1 MIALIPAVVV
11 SVVFYGLAELLVL
24 AVSVISCVA
33 LEYLI
38 TKYLLKAPSTVGDWS
53 AAVTGILLAL
63 NASRHDTLVGCVH
76 RRCRRHRNR
85 KDDLLA
91 VSDRMSSTRLL
102 SAVCSC

>member
-53 AAVTGILLAL
+53 AAVTGILPRHLGGLCSSAL
-63 NASRHDTLVGCVH
+63 
-76 RRCRRHRNR
+76 
-85 KDDLLA
+85 
-91 VSDRMSSTRLL
+91 SSPSESQR
-102 SAVCSC
+102 